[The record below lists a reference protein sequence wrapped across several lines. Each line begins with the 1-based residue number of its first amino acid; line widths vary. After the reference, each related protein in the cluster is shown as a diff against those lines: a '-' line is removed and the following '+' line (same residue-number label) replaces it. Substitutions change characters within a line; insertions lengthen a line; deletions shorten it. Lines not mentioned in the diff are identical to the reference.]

1 MSISPG
7 KSCPSPTAIG
17 HTSVTHYEGWYNSR
31 ATAGPSSAS
40 GRRSEEAKKLARGDA
55 GQPLTIRV
63 AIERD
68 YAGHI
73 KTNGSSPG
81 NVTRLLHHLPDDLAN
96 KPIGLATERD
106 YARWVHSLLA
116 SGLARGTVRRTK
128 VNLQAALE
136 LAVRLNP
143 ALAVYRN
150 TWKTGL
156 SGVSDVHNPRDVFL
170 TVKEVGR
177 LETAAHEVGGERFRN
192 YVCAHYETAARSSQL
207 ARVQCGDLQADH
219 PDGPRLL
226 VPRSKKGRNGTRK
239 TGEKIAVPITRGLAE
254 RLRVANAGRGAT
266 EPLFLRSDNRPWNPS
281 PRGSFPAVPAG
292 RRARR
297 VGWPY
302 NLQFKAFRDRQN
314 VDG

>member
-1 MSISPG
+1 MPRPRSRSSYLEKASSRLALEPRG
-7 KSCPSPTAIG
+7 KSYRYKIDKALWLLYRRLKSSAGVWSAEATDG
-17 HTSVTHYEGWYNSR
+17 HGKPWVR
-31 ATAGPSSAS
+31 KFATADDYEPSD
-40 GRRSEEAKKLARGDA
+40 GRTILGKWEAVEEAKKLARGDA

-177 LETAAHEVGGERFRN
+177 LERLPTRLAVKGSATTSVRTTKPQRDRVSSRASSAAICRPITRTAR
-192 YVCAHYETAARSSQL
+192 
-207 ARVQCGDLQADH
+207 
-219 PDGPRLL
+219 RLL

-239 TGEKIAVPITRGLAE
+239 TGEKM
-254 RLRVANAGRGAT
+254 RGA
-266 EPLFLRSDNRPWNPS
+266 DH
-281 PRGSFPAVPAG
+281 A
-292 RRARR
+292 RARR
-297 VGWPY
+297 SG
-302 NLQFKAFRDRQN
+302 F
-314 VDG
+314 G